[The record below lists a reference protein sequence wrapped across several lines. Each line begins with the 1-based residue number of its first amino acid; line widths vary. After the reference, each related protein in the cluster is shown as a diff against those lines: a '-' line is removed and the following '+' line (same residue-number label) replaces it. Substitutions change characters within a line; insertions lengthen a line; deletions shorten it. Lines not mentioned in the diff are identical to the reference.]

1 VTLLAEPG
9 ASTAAPR
16 GRSPRG
22 VAGLI
27 VAAALTCIGAGLGA
41 GIVLGRH
48 TASSSPPAT
57 LLTPSDTGSVGFGS
71 TDPAAQRAIALVAG
85 TTRSDGMSFD
95 EWYRA
100 RLNRLGSPN
109 STWLDEFRAGA
120 AP

>member
-1 VTLLAEPG
+1 LPSRVPQR
-9 ASTAAPR
+9 PR
-16 GRSPRG
+16 HAGGR
-22 VAGLI
+22 
-27 VAAALTCIGAGLGA
+27 
-41 GIVLGRH
+41 
-48 TASSSPPAT
+48 
-57 LLTPSDTGSVGFGS
+57 
-71 TDPAAQRAIALVAG
+71 PAAQRAIALVAG